1 MTIFSNKTNEYFC
14 DRLHCWKTPPLL
26 IVSRNKGNIY
36 IRDKFFK
43 HISTNKN
50 RTSTRPTLPSNF
62 LLRAGCLLRQT
73 PPPYFCKIRREFAF
87 KLKSGRREVRAR
99 VTLLFVASRTVVHLD
114 GRCSWNIY
122 PLDSRVSTRCS
133 TNPVTLFL
141 LQKISKRVRLSFH
154 SWNEIFQFRW
164 RNLFDRRNNI
174 NKTRFISIRF
184 RIEKCRGYISL
195 SLSRV
200 SIFRS
205 KFVQIFFF
213 SRFWLTNITTLDNEI
228 RFLSR

>member
-1 MTIFSNKTNEYFC
+1 MFLVTRVTFTSATSSSSISPQIKIGHPRGQLCLPTFYLGQDASCAKHLPHTF
-14 DRLHCWKTPPLL
+14 
-26 IVSRNKGNIY
+26 V
-36 IRDKFFK
+36 KFAA
-43 HISTNKN
+43 N
-50 RTSTRPTLPSNF
+50 
-62 LLRAGCLLRQT
+62 
-73 PPPYFCKIRREFAF
+73 AF

-228 RFLSR
+228 RFLSRKGDISFTKNSFD

>member
-1 MTIFSNKTNEYFC
+1 MFLVTRVTFTSATSSSS
-14 DRLHCWKTPPLL
+14 TSPP
-26 IVSRNKGNIY
+26 RA
-36 IRDKFFK
+36 
-43 HISTNKN
+43 NKN
-50 RTSTRPTLPSNF
+50 RASTRSTLPSNF
-62 LLRAGCLLRQT
+62 LLRAGCLLRQI

-195 SLSRV
+195 S
-200 SIFRS
+200 
-205 KFVQIFFF
+205 FVFPFFDLNSFWFFF
-213 SRFWLTNITTLDNEI
+213 SLAFD
-228 RFLSR
+228 

>member
-1 MTIFSNKTNEYFC
+1 MFLVTRVTFTSATSSSSISPQIKIGHPRGQLCLPTFYLGQDASCAKYLPHTF
-14 DRLHCWKTPPLL
+14 
-26 IVSRNKGNIY
+26 V
-36 IRDKFFK
+36 KFAA
-43 HISTNKN
+43 N
-50 RTSTRPTLPSNF
+50 
-62 LLRAGCLLRQT
+62 
-73 PPPYFCKIRREFAF
+73 AF

-228 RFLSR
+228 RFLSRKGDISFTKNSFD

>member
-1 MTIFSNKTNEYFC
+1 MQIKIGHPRGQLCLPTFYLGQDASCAKHLPHTF
-14 DRLHCWKTPPLL
+14 
-26 IVSRNKGNIY
+26 V
-36 IRDKFFK
+36 KFAA
-43 HISTNKN
+43 N
-50 RTSTRPTLPSNF
+50 
-62 LLRAGCLLRQT
+62 
-73 PPPYFCKIRREFAF
+73 AF

>member
-50 RTSTRPTLPSNF
+50 RASTRPTLPSNF
-62 LLRAGCLLRQT
+62 LLRAGCLLRQI

-99 VTLLFVASRTVVHLD
+99 VTLLFVASRTVVH
-114 GRCSWNIY
+114 RR
-122 PLDSRVSTRCS
+122 PLLVKYL
-133 TNPVTLFL
+133 PP
-141 LQKISKRVRLSFH
+141 RLSRFDTMLH
-154 SWNEIFQFRW
+154 QPRDTFPFAKDFEKSSPFVSFVK
-164 RNLFDRRNNI
+164 RNI
-174 NKTRFISIRF
+174 P
-184 RIEKCRGYISL
+184 ISL
-195 SLSRV
+195 EES
-200 SIFRS
+200 
-205 KFVQIFFF
+205 
-213 SRFWLTNITTLDNEI
+213 FWSTK
-228 RFLSR
+228 

>member
-1 MTIFSNKTNEYFC
+1 MFLVTRVTFTSATSSSSISPQIKIGHPRGQLCLPTFYLGQDASCAKHLPHTF
-14 DRLHCWKTPPLL
+14 
-26 IVSRNKGNIY
+26 V
-36 IRDKFFK
+36 KFAA
-43 HISTNKN
+43 N
-50 RTSTRPTLPSNF
+50 
-62 LLRAGCLLRQT
+62 
-73 PPPYFCKIRREFAF
+73 AF

-205 KFVQIFFF
+205 KFVLIFFF